1 MNRDL
6 FDRSVLYLLCALRG
20 LGSDLTRP
28 TPCHGWDVRMLLAH
42 VEESIAALREGV
54 AGGRIYAT
62 PATRHPDATAVAHV
76 QAAATGL
83 LGDLTHYSP
92 NPVLVS
98 DTPLPAEILG
108 AAGALELTVH
118 AWDIA
123 VAHTPSVQIP
133 DALAGDLLTI
143 APQLVPIT
151 GRDPLFGPPVPT
163 YTTRP
168 GEQLLA
174 YLGRKSPA
182 RVGAAD
188 PVALP
193 SAW

>member
-1 MNRDL
+1 MTRDL
-6 FDRSVLYLLCALRG
+6 FDRSVLYLLCALQG

-28 TPCHGWDVRMLLAH
+28 TPCRGWDLSKLLAH
-42 VEESIAALREGV
+42 VDESIAALREGV
-54 AGGRIYAT
+54 AGGRICAA
-62 PATRHPDATAVAHV
+62 PAIRRPGATAVAHV

-98 DTPLPAEILG
+98 GTPLSAQTVG

-123 VAHTPSVQIP
+123 VVHTPSVQIP
-133 DALAGDLLTI
+133 DELAGDLLTI
-143 APQLVPIT
+143 APQLVPIA

-163 YTTRP
+163 CTTTP

-174 YLGRKSPA
+174 YLGRKIPVHA
-182 RVGAAD
+182 RAAD
-188 PVALP
+188 PAALP

>member
-1 MNRDL
+1 MSCDL

-20 LGSDLTRP
+20 LGSDLTGP
-28 TPCHGWDVRMLLAH
+28 TPCRGWDLRMLLAH
-42 VEESIAALREGV
+42 VDESITALREGV
-54 AGGRIYAT
+54 AGGQVCTT
-62 PATRHPDATAVAHV
+62 PAVRHPDATAVAHV

-83 LGDLTHYSP
+83 LSDLTHYRADL
-92 NPVLVS
+92 VLVS
-98 DTPLPAEILG
+98 GTPLPAEILG

-123 VAHTPSVQIP
+123 VVHTPSAHIP
-133 DALAGDLLTI
+133 DELAADLLTI

-151 GRDPLFGPPVPT
+151 GRDPLFGPPVPI

-174 YLGRKSPA
+174 YLGRTSPVRA
-182 RVGAAD
+182 GAAR
-188 PVALP
+188 
-193 SAW
+193 